1 MNHTKPN
8 AIFQALSPIS
18 TNLPFKSVNSKS
30 WQNNQ
35 RFKKVATPYGVKIVL
50 WYKIKWK
57 ALQQGW
63 FYFLKANRIFLSC
76 RQQLNNSGET
86 ARMNFPQ

>member
-1 MNHTKPN
+1 MIIK
-8 AIFQALSPIS
+8 
-18 TNLPFKSVNSKS
+18 KSYEIKEIYDSESNFSKS

-35 RFKKVATPYGVKIVL
+35 RFKKVALPYGVKIVL
-50 WYKIKWK
+50 RYKIKWK

-86 ARMNFPQ
+86 AGMNFPQ